1 MAGQS
6 ARMNAMRNQDFYG
19 YGVLTQTVQANLDQ
33 RQNSMLR
40 GGNQIVKEPISYPPH
55 EKVNKNFKNYL
66 QDYLSESAD
75 TSNLMKKEQ
84 NILERGVSFVEN
96 SVRMNKDFDGD
107 GRPDL
112 DLSIY
117 NAPGNKKEAVIL
129 DEVVEDLNDEN
140 PEFNK
145 TVDAELPEHDIKT
158 KQKEKVIKEEQV
170 VLKEQEDDLKKKEPI
185 QINNKKDTDLT
196 RDKPISKMSLSD
208 GITIGAGGLALASM
222 FFGRY

>member
-145 TVDAELPEHDIKT
+145 TVDAELQEHDIKT
-158 KQKEKVIKEEQV
+158 KEKEKVIKEDQV
-170 VLKEQEDDLKKKEPI
+170 VLTEQEDDLKKKEVV
-185 QINNKKDTDLT
+185 QINNKKDTDLS

-222 FFGRY
+222 LFGRY

>member
-1 MAGQS
+1 MAGQQ
-6 ARMNAMRNQDFYG
+6 AQMNAMRNQDFYG
-19 YGVLTQTVQANLDQ
+19 YGVITQSIQANLNQ
-33 RQNSMLR
+33 PQNAMLK
-40 GGNQIVKEPISYPPH
+40 GGNQIIKEPISYPPH
-55 EKVNKNFKNYL
+55 EKVNKNYKNYL
-66 QDYLSESAD
+66 EEYLSESVD
-75 TSNLMKKEQ
+75 TPNLMKKEQ

-117 NAPGNKKEAVIL
+117 NDPGNKKEAVIL

-145 TVDAELPEHDIKT
+145 TVDAELHEHDIKS
-158 KQKEKVIKEEQV
+158 KQKETVIKEKQLD
-170 VLKEQEDDLKKKEPI
+170 LKEQEDDLKKKEVV
-185 QINNKKDTDLT
+185 QINNKKDTDLS
-196 RDKPISKMSLSD
+196 RDKPISQMSLSD

-222 FFGRY
+222 LFGRY

>member
-1 MAGQS
+1 MAGQQ
-6 ARMNAMRNQDFYG
+6 AQMNAMRNQDFYG
-19 YGVLTQTVQANLDQ
+19 YGVINQSIQANLDQ
-33 RQNSMLR
+33 RQNAMLK
-40 GGNQIVKEPISYPPH
+40 GGNQIIKEPISYPPH
-55 EKVNKNFKNYL
+55 EKVNKNFQNYL
-66 QDYLSESAD
+66 QDYLSESVD
-75 TSNLMKKEQ
+75 TPNLMKKEQ

-96 SVRMNKDFDGD
+96 SIRENKDFDGD

-117 NAPGNKKEAVIL
+117 NDPGNKKEAVIL

-145 TVDAELPEHDIKT
+145 TVDAELAEHDIKT

-170 VLKEQEDDLKKKEPI
+170 VLTEQEDDLKKKEVV